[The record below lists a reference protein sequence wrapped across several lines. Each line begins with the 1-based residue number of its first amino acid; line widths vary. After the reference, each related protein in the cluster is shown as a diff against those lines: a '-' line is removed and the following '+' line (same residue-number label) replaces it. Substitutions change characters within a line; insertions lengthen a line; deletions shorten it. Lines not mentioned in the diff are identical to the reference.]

1 MKIKPYKLRT
11 YKVKKVA
18 ISSNDEKN
26 SFWKQANSL
35 IDFSSPWDDSKIDK
49 IEFKSLYNSENLFF
63 QFKVDDHQ
71 THIHASDDKNDSI
84 NNSDRVELFFRSD
97 NSLNPYY
104 CLEIDTKGRIMDFKA
119 KPNKEFDFNW
129 NWPSNEITVKSV
141 VNKDDFIV
149 EITISLESLRD
160 LDLLKNGSIET
171 GIYRAK
177 YHQQKDKIFKP
188 TWITWINPNT
198 KTPNFHILTS
208 FGKLELE
215 NY

>member
-1 MKIKPYKLRT
+1 MKT

-18 ISSNDEKN
+18 ISSDAEGN
-26 SFWKQANSL
+26 SFWKQASSL
-35 IDFSSPWDDSKIDK
+35 IDFSSPWDNRKIQK
-49 IEFKSLYNSENLFF
+49 TEFKALYNSENLFF
-63 QFKVDDHQ
+63 QFKVDDSQ
-71 THIHASDDKNDSI
+71 THIHSSDDKNDSI

-104 CLEIDTKGRIMDFKA
+104 CLEIDTYCRIMDFKA
-119 KPNKEFDFNW
+119 KPNKKFDFNW
-129 NWPSNEITVKSV
+129 NWPSKEITVKSV

-149 EITISLESLRD
+149 EITISLQSLKD
-160 LDLLKNGSIET
+160 LNLLKNGNIET

-177 YHQQKDKIFKP
+177 YHQQKDKTFKP

-198 KTPNFHILTS
+198 KTPNFHIQTS